1 MKCLAQIALDS
12 ISGHR
17 IADFFPHGKSDSKMT
32 LHRFS
37 LVVYDKLPISERFPF
52 SKYFLKFFIIFMR
65 NPFFIIITFTSL
77 SKNKQ
82 WISTKEAPLLP
93 ILGISTKVSF
103 HSYSSIT
110 THQSEKRPL
119 TYSAAYADIT
129 FLPFLRRRANT

>member
-1 MKCLAQIALDS
+1 
-12 ISGHR
+12 
-17 IADFFPHGKSDSKMT
+17 
-32 LHRFS
+32 
-37 LVVYDKLPISERFPF
+37 
-52 SKYFLKFFIIFMR
+52 MR

-93 ILGISTKVSF
+93 ILGISTKISF

-119 TYSAAYADIT
+119 TYSAANADIT
-129 FLPFLRRRANT
+129 FLPFLRRRANTCRLFYVLIDRKSRRLNSSHLAISNAVFILKNK